1 MTEQEANTK
10 LEELCG
16 SVDRA
21 FRLMHIWQQSRE
33 IVSGDRFRMG
43 HRERDVA
50 DVFIPKAKEYGYSS
64 EAITHY
70 ISHVV

>member
-21 FRLMHIWQQSRE
+21 FRLMRLWQYSRE
-33 IVSGDRFRMG
+33 AVSGDRYRVG
-43 HRERDVA
+43 HRERAVTE
-50 DVFIPKAKEYGYSS
+50 VFIPKAKEQGYNI
-64 EAITHY
+64 ETITHY
-70 ISHVV
+70 INWIA